1 MRRTGA
7 IGGAVSGP
15 RNTHASLLALIGS
28 VLALPCVG
36 AQATDLIQ
44 NRGEPSFLLYAD
56 DGVAL
61 AGPVPKTLDSAQWS
75 AIPVSGDG
83 IFFLYN
89 KMPPGGVLHLDQ
101 GKLLVGSVDP
111 TSEYATWR
119 LVRTGSDSYL
129 ICNRAEPDR
138 CLYVDGGRLEVG
150 IVEPDQTT
158 AMWSVP
164 KEPPAAANGG
174 GPKNGSHP
182 ATRPPQPTPPP
193 PPVAA
198 KPGDRPAQPLP
209 DFPWPPPPA
218 TRLVLPRAA
227 IVERQGVAS
236 QADVADVLV
245 EALEQRGYLER
256 GFFRVPGGF
265 ALATKLERIGDKGEP
280 APEESRWAQGNVPA
294 EFSLSAILKRLAGVP
309 PGRFR
314 VLVFI
319 VTPEPFGS
327 SGQPVPGS
335 VAEGWVT
342 EGFNQL
348 PREFRQVPVDADT
361 ACTLLVF
368 EFERLPVDDEARQ
381 VKRLDARQHLQRSGL
396 ASGLQINW

>member
-1 MRRTGA
+1 MLQTGA
-7 IGGAVSGP
+7 IGRR
-15 RNTHASLLALIGS
+15 RNTSANLLAVIGGAM
-28 VLALPCVG
+28 LLPCVG
-36 AQATDLIQ
+36 AQGSDLIQ
-44 NRGEPSFLLYAD
+44 NRGQPDFFLYAD
-56 DGVAL
+56 DGVAR
-61 AGPVPKTLDSAQWS
+61 AGTVPANLPSAQWS
-75 AIPVSGDG
+75 VVPVSGDG
-83 IFFLYN
+83 DYFLYN
-89 KMPPGGVLHLDQ
+89 KAPPGGVLHLERDA
-101 GKLLVGSVDP
+101 LAVGSADP
-111 TSEYATWR
+111 MSDRATWR
-119 LVRTGSDSYL
+119 LVPIGDDFYL
-129 ICNRAEPDR
+129 ICNRAAPDR
-138 CLYVDGGRLEVG
+138 CLYVEEGRLVAG
-150 IVEPDQTT
+150 TVEPDWQN

-164 KEPPAAANGG
+164 EQPPAAVNGG
-174 GPKNGSHP
+174 GPKNGHGP
-182 ATRPPQPTPPP
+182 APPPPPPPP

-198 KPGDRPAQPLP
+198 EPGDRPAQPLP

-218 TRLVLPRAA
+218 TRLVLPRPA
-227 IVERQGVAS
+227 IVGRPGVAS

-256 GFFRVPGGF
+256 GFFRVPDGF
-265 ALATKLERIGDKGEP
+265 ALATKLERIDDEGEP
-280 APEESRWAQGNVPA
+280 APEASRWAQGNVPA

-327 SGQPVPGS
+327 SGQPVSGD

-342 EGFNQL
+342 TGFNQL

-361 ACTLLVF
+361 ACTVLVF

-396 ASGLQINW
+396 AAGLRINW